1 MIVLDNFTFFKFL
14 STSEQQKGEIRLYAL
29 RIRITGLS
37 SSPSDSANLLCAFA
51 LFAIPLFLKG
61 FALSSFYFDYS
72 LSAR

>member
-37 SSPSDSANLLCAFA
+37 SSPSDSANLRCLLSRCS
-51 LFAIPLFLKG
+51 LFR
-61 FALSSFYFDYS
+61 YF
-72 LSAR
+72 